1 MTASSSPNNDLLI
14 LVDPQDHEIGVLPKH
29 ECHQGKGI
37 LHRAFSL
44 FVFNRDGKLLLQQRS
59 ADKPLWPLYWS
70 NSCCSHPRRSESI
83 QLAAQRRVMEELGFA
98 CTPPQYLYK
107 FQYQAQYKDLGSE
120 HELCH
125 VLFGYSDE
133 PVRPN
138 PDEVAD
144 WRYVSPAKLTEE
156 ISTQAERFTPWFK
169 LEWQRINSDFL
180 EDILSGLGNSQI

>member
-1 MTASSSPNNDLLI
+1 MTASSSPDNDLLI
-14 LVDPQDHEIGVLPKH
+14 LVDPQDHEIGVLSKH

-44 FVFNRDGKLLLQQRS
+44 FVFNRDGNLLLQQRS

-70 NSCCSHPRRSESI
+70 NSCCSHPRLSESI
-83 QLAAQRRVMEELGFA
+83 QVASQRRVMEELGFTCA
-98 CTPPQYLYK
+98 AQYLYK
-107 FQYQAQYKDLGSE
+107 FRYQAQYKNLGSE

-138 PDEVAD
+138 ADEVAD
-144 WRYVSPAKLTEE
+144 WRYISPAELTEE
-156 ISTQAERFTPWFK
+156 INTQAEQFTPWFK
-169 LEWQRINSDFL
+169 MEWQHISDNFL
-180 EDILSGLGNSQI
+180 KEILPGPGNSRI